1 MNQVLGV
8 LEMNQAVGNY
18 LKKQNWRISTK
29 GLTMR
34 RLKIK
39 AVKREVRMGLNLSQ
53 VTC

>member
-1 MNQVLGV
+1 
-8 LEMNQAVGNY
+8 MNQAVGNY